1 MEKFR
6 RGEASAADLEALRQ
20 KLLGADPRVAIAAIL
35 EFLRSGDDAATGL
48 EFGLGPGGLLSGA
61 PTMRTFLMDLL
72 GQISRNTGS
81 DAAASFARTVLQ
93 TKTTPEEWALS
104 LRNIGW
110 HEPTA
115 TAYLSSKMREML
127 AEPVWTATPSPGLL
141 EAFDVIVFSGDPTW
155 IPALAEMARGT
166 GGGLT
171 DLQRA
176 ALVALDRLSE
186 SSPLAVMNFLNA
198 NPGELA
204 DKPML
209 RADYYAKVDLTQP
222 AQQTALEAYLSRQDV
237 GLDEK
242 TKLIKE
248 LAAPASFISDSLLT
262 KPLVVQNENARQQA
276 LVKTLSTWANSNRF
290 PQLTGAIQQVLP
302 RLQ

>member
-1 MEKFR
+1 
-6 RGEASAADLEALRQ
+6 
-20 KLLGADPRVAIAAIL
+20 
-35 EFLRSGDDAATGL
+35 
-48 EFGLGPGGLLSGA
+48 
-61 PTMRTFLMDLL
+61 
-72 GQISRNTGS
+72 
-81 DAAASFARTVLQ
+81 
-93 TKTTPEEWALS
+93 
-104 LRNIGW
+104 
-110 HEPTA
+110 
-115 TAYLSSKMREML
+115 
-127 AEPVWTATPSPGLL
+127 
-141 EAFDVIVFSGDPTW
+141 
-155 IPALAEMARGT
+155 MARGT

-222 AQQTALEAYLSRQDV
+222 AQQAALESYLSRQDV
-237 GLDEK
+237 GIDEK
-242 TKLIKE
+242 SKLIKE

-262 KPLVVQNENARQQA
+262 KPLMVPNDAARQQA
-276 LVKTLSTWANSNRF
+276 LIKTLTAWAGANRF
-290 PQLTGAIQQVLP
+290 PELTGTIQQVLP